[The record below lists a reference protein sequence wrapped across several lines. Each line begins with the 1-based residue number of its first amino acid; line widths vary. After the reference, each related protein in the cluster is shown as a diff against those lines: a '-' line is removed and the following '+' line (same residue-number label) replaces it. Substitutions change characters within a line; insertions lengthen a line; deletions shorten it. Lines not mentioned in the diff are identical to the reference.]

1 MQLLG
6 AEGLSESACFF
17 CRAAATVAKLD
28 LAGLQVLE
36 RKGLTHVPS
45 AFCLKDVF
53 QVWCWSLS
61 VE

>member
-1 MQLLG
+1 MQ
-6 AEGLSESACFF
+6 
-17 CRAAATVAKLD
+17 KLV

-53 QVWCWSLS
+53 QV
-61 VE
+61 